1 MRSIIMIIDSRY
13 KVVKELGSG
22 VWATVF
28 KVKDTRTKK
37 TFALKL
43 FQKLDTRSLYEKFS
57 AEDMHHITKIQHPN
71 LIHVSDY
78 GNFGKHIYY
87 VSEYYE
93 GKTLRNFKFRK
104 TSLELLYDIIVQVCY
119 ALNALHSQNIIHKDL
134 KLDNIAYLL
143 KDNKIDVKVMD
154 YGFTKIDLERSKQ
167 KVSEILPYIAPE
179 IYLNNEAV
187 PESDFYSL
195 GVILYKLT
203 TGTLPFSIEKI
214 TGFMAGNKIDIFPQ
228 FPRELNPDIP
238 KDLERLILSLL
249 GRNPE
254 DRFRSVEEIISFI
267 NRTQLKKYP
276 FSRKWS
282 IVHNIKFSDYIVRED
297 YSHQLL
303 DYMPMISRGNGKI
316 IALTAGTGLGINNVL
331 TLFRYHILSGKYY
344 LFDYRCSEIHKDPF
358 FSLIK
363 EFQFAVKNNKKL
375 ASDLVQISTKFQK
388 FLYESEKIAADIDEN
403 EEELT
408 LDFQTAFN
416 FIVHLSEE
424 KPIVF
429 IIRGA
434 QNLTKEAIDF
444 INYISQEI
452 VDIPILIIL
461 GFNNPEKLGNII
473 HAVQVK
479 IEPLNL
485 EQTEKY
491 VYALLKEN
499 PDEKFLQ
506 GLWVRSY
513 GNPMFIEQIL
523 IDLTQKKI
531 IWKDQKFTF
540 DYNLESYELPKEI
553 IDSIYDRMT
562 HLSKE
567 NYRYL
572 QKLSSLFTP
581 LSKNLI
587 KYILKITDKELFFL
601 LKDCIN

>member
-1 MRSIIMIIDSRY
+1 MKMIIDSRY
-13 KVVKELGSG
+13 EVINKVGSG
-22 VWATVF
+22 LWSTVY
-28 KVKDTRTKK
+28 KVKDIRTDKIY
-37 TFALKL
+37 ALKL
-43 FQKLDTRSLYEKFS
+43 FEELDSVSLYEKFS
-57 AEDMHHITKIQHPN
+57 AEDMHHITKLTHPN
-71 LIHVSDY
+71 LLHVSDF
-78 GNFGKHIYY
+78 GHFGKHVYY
-87 VSEYYE
+87 ISDFYK
-93 GKTLRNFKFRK
+93 GKTLNQFKFSP
-104 TSLELLYDIIVQVCY
+104 TNIDELYEIIVNICY
-119 ALNALHSQNIIHKDL
+119 ALNALHSQKIIHKDL
-134 KLDNIAYLL
+134 KPDNVAFKKYKNHIE
-143 KDNKIDVKVMD
+143 VKVMD

-316 IALTAGTGLGINNVL
+316 IALTAGAGLGINNVL

-424 KPIVF
+424 KLLQNHIILRIVIYEGEKVSVNKLIFSGNEIVSEPFLLFVYGFTLFSIF
-429 IIRGA
+429 IFFSLEVYDCKKKKITIFLIFCTSLPKPSKTFVSAPSMSNFNKSIRG
-434 QNLTKEAIDF
+434 
-444 INYISQEI
+444 
-452 VDIPILIIL
+452 
-461 GFNNPEKLGNII
+461 
-473 HAVQVK
+473 
-479 IEPLNL
+479 
-485 EQTEKY
+485 
-491 VYALLKEN
+491 
-499 PDEKFLQ
+499 
-506 GLWVRSY
+506 
-513 GNPMFIEQIL
+513 
-523 IDLTQKKI
+523 
-531 IWKDQKFTF
+531 
-540 DYNLESYELPKEI
+540 
-553 IDSIYDRMT
+553 
-562 HLSKE
+562 
-567 NYRYL
+567 
-572 QKLSSLFTP
+572 
-581 LSKNLI
+581 
-587 KYILKITDKELFFL
+587 
-601 LKDCIN
+601 C